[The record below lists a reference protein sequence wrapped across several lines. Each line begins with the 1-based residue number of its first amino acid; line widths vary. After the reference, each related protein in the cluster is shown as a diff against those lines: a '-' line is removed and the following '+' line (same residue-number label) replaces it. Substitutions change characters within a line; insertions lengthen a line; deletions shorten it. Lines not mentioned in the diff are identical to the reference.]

1 VLGDGGI
8 VGLVVR
14 GDCDGVERLETDI
27 EPVGAACACAC
38 VCDVIVV
45 VVVVVVDIVVADFG
59 DAAEP
64 APVAGFFA
72 AGGEI
77 SSGAA
82 FVSGGQQG
90 EPRFRLFKAGETR
103 FMAVTEG
110 EVIGI
115 GGTT

>member
-1 VLGDGGI
+1 MLGDGGI
-8 VGLVVR
+8 VGGLVVL

-27 EPVGAACACAC
+27 EPVGAACACF
-38 VCDVIVV
+38 CDVI
-45 VVVVVVDIVVADFG
+45 VVVDIVVADFG
-59 DAAEP
+59 DPAEP
-64 APVAGFFA
+64 APVAGFLA

-110 EVIGI
+110 EVMGI